1 MRRAREVVDASLARA
16 SAAASRAR
24 ERVDEAGERAARG
37 TRAAAERAL
46 GKRATEFLWNVSALN
61 PMVVKRAI
69 EQRAV
74 SAVATHWRA
83 VEGAGA
89 AASGTALWRAARAF
103 KEDVMGVP
111 CDSVVFDAA
120 FGDASLLGGSLL
132 LAGAGAFALRQ
143 RWRLDVDHAVTM
155 AMRKLESH
163 SGVREILG
171 GPVTAGAARVVVTSG
186 GGLAIFKRT
195 TSRFFGAVTL
205 PVSVDSK
212 WAHVAFELRGTRQ
225 SGVVSLGARKWAG
238 AYAIPLLTLEVQTR
252 GGEKYRLFLEG
263 GVKEYEASV
272 LPSLRAP
279 LEASARDEKF
289 KRAKEESDA
298 QDAEKAAALAAERR
312 AASAPKPLD
321 EGGGMYAHERAL
333 DVVARATHFVRTSIQ
348 RASSSKVVSKN

>member
-1 MRRAREVVDASLARA
+1 MRRAREVVSVPYARA
-16 SAAASRAR
+16 SEAASRAR
-24 ERVDEAGERAARG
+24 ERVEEARARAARG
-37 TRAAAERAL
+37 TRAALERAL
-46 GKRATEFLWNVSALN
+46 GKRATEFLWNVSELN

-74 SAVATHWRA
+74 SAVASHWRA
-83 VEGAGA
+83 VEAVGA
-89 AASGTALWRAARAF
+89 ATSGTLLWRGARAF
-103 KEDVMGVP
+103 KEDVMGMP
-111 CDSVVFDAA
+111 CDSVVFDVA

-155 AMRKLESH
+155 AMRRLETH

-171 GPVTAGAARVVVTSG
+171 GPVTAGASRVVVTSG

-195 TSRFFGAVTL
+195 TSKFFGAVTL

-212 WAHVAFELRGTRQ
+212 WAHVAFELKGTRK
-225 SGVVSLGARKWAG
+225 SGIVSLGARKWAG
-238 AYAIPLLTLEVQTR
+238 AYAIPLFVLEVETR
-252 GGEKYRLFLEG
+252 AGERYRLFLEG
-263 GVKEYEASV
+263 GVKEYEASI

-279 LEASARDEKF
+279 LEASAKDEKF

-298 QDAEKAAALAAERR
+298 QDAEKAASLAAERR
-312 AASAPKPLD
+312 AASAPKTLD
-321 EGGGMYAHERAL
+321 EGGGMYAHERAF
-333 DVVARATHFVRTSIQ
+333 DIVARAFHFVFTSIQ